1 VTPISHPLRKR
12 LGSSLRWGPRLPG
25 WRDRVVVLCYHSVH
39 PSGDFPSSTS
49 PKLFERHMRWL
60 REECDLIPF
69 NRAWDERSRPNRPRP
84 AVAVTF
90 DDGFADNHRYALP
103 TLLRHEIPATF
114 FVTTGLIDRVEDVIQ
129 QRSWRG
135 WRFEGSSLTWG
146 QIIEMQR
153 LGMEIGA
160 HGHRH
165 AVLGRLDD
173 EEVVSDLSMCKQI
186 LEERLEASISSIA
199 YPRGRPRRDF
209 SHRTIDL
216 ARTVGFE
223 NGASVLFR
231 GVRRSD
237 SRMAIA
243 RFIITGD
250 SLDILRAKVWGKMD
264 VIGLLQ
270 ERAPMSLLNSNEE

>member
-1 VTPISHPLRKR
+1 
-12 LGSSLRWGPRLPG
+12 
-25 WRDRVVVLCYHSVH
+25 
-39 PSGDFPSSTS
+39 
-49 PKLFERHMRWL
+49 MRWL
-60 REECDLIPF
+60 SEECDLIPF
-69 NRAWDERSRPNRPRP
+69 NRAWDERSRPNRSRP

-90 DDGFADNHRYALP
+90 DDGFADNHTYALP
-103 TLLRHEIPATF
+103 TLLQHEIPATF
-114 FVTTGLIDRVEDVIQ
+114 FVTTGLIDRVADVIQ

-135 WRFEGSSLTWG
+135 WTIEGSSLTWG

-173 EEVVSDLSMCKQI
+173 EEVISDLSTCKQI

-199 YPRGRPRRDF
+199 YPKGRPRRDF
-209 SHRTIDL
+209 SQRTTHL
-216 ARTVGFE
+216 AKSVGFE
-223 NGASVLFR
+223 NGAAVLYR
-231 GVRRSD
+231 DVRLSD

-243 RFIITGD
+243 RFVVEED

-264 VIGLLQ
+264 AIGLLQ
-270 ERAPMSLLNSNEE
+270 ERAPMWLLAE

>member
-1 VTPISHPLRKR
+1 
-12 LGSSLRWGPRLPG
+12 
-25 WRDRVVVLCYHSVH
+25 
-39 PSGDFPSSTS
+39 
-49 PKLFERHMRWL
+49 
-60 REECDLIPF
+60 
-69 NRAWDERSRPNRPRP
+69 
-84 AVAVTF
+84 VTF
-90 DDGFADNHRYALP
+90 DDGFADNHTHALP
-103 TLLRHEIPATF
+103 ILLRYEIPATF
-114 FVTTGLIDRVEDVIQ
+114 FVTTGLIDRVADVIQ

-135 WRFEGSSLTWG
+135 WSLEGSSLTWG
-146 QIIEMQR
+146 QIIEMQH

-199 YPRGRPRRDF
+199 YPKGRPRRDF
-209 SHRTIDL
+209 SQRTIDL

-223 NGASVLFR
+223 NGAAVLFR

-237 SRMAIA
+237 SRMATA
-243 RFIITGD
+243 RFIVKDD

-264 VIGLLQ
+264 AIGFLQ
-270 ERAPMSLLNSNEE
+270 ERAPMSLLNSLAESPSAG

>member
-1 VTPISHPLRKR
+1 M
-12 LGSSLRWGPRLPG
+12 SSSN
-25 WRDRVVVLCYHSVH
+25 DRGEGGASL
-39 PSGDFPSSTS
+39 
-49 PKLFERHMRWL
+49 
-60 REECDLIPF
+60 
-69 NRAWDERSRPNRPRP
+69 
-84 AVAVTF
+84 
-90 DDGFADNHRYALP
+90 
-103 TLLRHEIPATF
+103 
-114 FVTTGLIDRVEDVIQ
+114 
-129 QRSWRG
+129 
-135 WRFEGSSLTWG
+135 EGSSLTWG
-146 QIIEMQR
+146 QIIEMQH

-186 LEERLEASISSIA
+186 LEERLEARISSIA

-209 SHRTIDL
+209 SQRTIDL

-223 NGASVLFR
+223 NGAAVLFR

-243 RFIITGD
+243 RFIVKAD

-264 VIGLLQ
+264 AIGLLQ
-270 ERAPMSLLNSNEE
+270 ERAPMSLLNSLAE